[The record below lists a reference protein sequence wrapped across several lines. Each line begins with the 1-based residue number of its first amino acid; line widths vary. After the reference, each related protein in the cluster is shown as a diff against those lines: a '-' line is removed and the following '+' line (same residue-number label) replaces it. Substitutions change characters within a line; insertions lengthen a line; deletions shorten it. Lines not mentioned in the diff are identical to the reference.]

1 MLNDFKALRFNSFTF
16 RIVSTTL
23 HPLIVEGIGQATCIC
38 TLLSKGWRETKG
50 SGRYPHAGEPSG
62 PEQVV
67 IFGLLMTHFFR
78 GRGFNLKR
86 GVVRIFACFSGELL

>member
-50 SGRYPHAGEPSG
+50 AAVIRTPVN
-62 PEQVV
+62 QVDRNK
-67 IFGLLMTHFFR
+67 LLF
-78 GRGFNLKR
+78 L
-86 GVVRIFACFSGELL
+86 VCWWRIFSGEGVLIWGEV